1 MPDTDARGLLAAA
14 AALAADHIEGR
25 GGARVSG
32 PIDEAVL
39 KARLDA
45 YDFARPLPTAEVAAD
60 VFDLLSRFSVR
71 TDSPRYFGLFNPPAL
86 TPAVV
91 GDLIA
96 AAANP
101 QMAVWSHNAAAAEIE
116 RRLVEL
122 FCGLVGWP
130 AGQAAG
136 GFTSGGSEANHTAL
150 LAAMARKYPAW
161 ADEGVAAL
169 GVRPAVY
176 VSSESHLAWIK
187 IARNA
192 GLGASAVRLVPAP
205 DGLSLTGQALEAAI
219 AADKG
224 FDPVLVVATAGTTA
238 HGAIDDLAGM
248 AEVGRRCG
256 AHVHVDAAWAG
267 AALIDPEL
275 KPLLAGIE
283 LADSVTL
290 DAHKWLAVP
299 MGAGMYLAREWSALQ
314 AAFGAANSY
323 MPSASVERHDAYIH
337 TLQWSRR
344 FIGLKLFMALA
355 GLGLDGYR
363 DQIAR
368 QTAMGRL
375 LRRRLGEEGWRIEND
390 TPLPLVNFAPDDD
403 RPDRDERVGRI
414 ARQVE
419 AEGRAWISSTRLRGR
434 LTLRAC
440 ITSFETGEAEI
451 EALIGAVGEARG

>member
-1 MPDTDARGLLAAA
+1 MSDTDDHILLAEAA
-14 AALAADHIEGR
+14 RLAADHIEGR
-25 GGARVSG
+25 GRARVSG
-32 PIDEAVL
+32 PIDDAAL
-39 KARLDA
+39 AARLDA
-45 YDFARPLPTAEVAAD
+45 YDFRAPLPAGKVAAD

-86 TPAVV
+86 TSAVV
-91 GDLIA
+91 GDLIT

-101 QMAVWSHNAAAAEIE
+101 QMAVWSHSAVSAEIE
-116 RRLVEL
+116 RRLIEL

-136 GFTSGGSEANHTAL
+136 SFTSGGSEANHTAL
-150 LAAMARKYPAW
+150 LAAMARRYPAW
-161 ADEGVAAL
+161 ADQGVAAL

-192 GLGASAVRLVPAP
+192 GLGASAVRLVKAP
-205 DGLSLTGQALEAAI
+205 DGLSLTGAALESAI
-219 AADKG
+219 AADTE

-238 HGAIDDLAGM
+238 HGAIDDLRGI
-248 AEVGRRCG
+248 AEVGRTRG

-267 AALIDPEL
+267 AALIDPQL

-299 MGAGMYLAREWSALQ
+299 MGAGMYLAREWGALQ
-314 AAFGAANSY
+314 TAFGAANSY
-323 MPSASVERHDAYIH
+323 MPSASVERRDAYMH

-344 FIGLKLFMALA
+344 FIGLKLFVALA
-355 GLGLDGYR
+355 SLGLDGYR
-363 DQIAR
+363 AQIAR
-368 QTAMGRL
+368 QVQMGRL
-375 LRRRLGEEGWRIEND
+375 LRRRLAQEGWRIEND
-390 TPLPLVNFAPDDD
+390 TALPLVNFAPDDD
-403 RPDRDERVGRI
+403 RPDRDERVGRY
-414 ARQVE
+414 AQQVE
-419 AEGRAWISSTRLRGR
+419 AGGRAWISSTRLRGR

-451 EALIGAVGEARG
+451 EALIDALGEARG